1 MATITKNL
9 GPATAY
15 GYAKEQGYTG
25 TEEQYAE
32 LMASYATVA
41 EQAAASATAA
51 AGSADTASTKATAAA
66 NSATAASESATTATT
81 KAGEAATSATNA
93 ANSANTA
100 NTKAGEA
107 ASSATAASGSAST
120 ASTAATTATGAKSA
134 AQAAQTAAETAQGK
148 AETAQGKAE
157 DAQGAA
163 ETAAQS
169 VSASAAQI
177 SKNASDIERLN
188 AGVDVLFDFHKTS
201 LTWGEIVALI
211 EGGEMSEIFPVASQI
226 KDVWKNTS
234 DASMEFPWDIVHYSQ
249 NGDTWLKLHYAAP
262 EALQFDAPEAAYYF
276 DGTEPAGTY
285 HIPIGSAYGTGWV
298 VGHSIQ
304 FTLTAAPDEG
314 DQLFIDC
321 GTNYANDPAGGRA
334 WMVYDAGGTTVKQ
347 SGTTS
352 EGTGGTSL
360 GTIGNVNAHRT
371 NGRLNAIS
379 RVVYGYARWSQ
390 SAMRQYFN
398 SAEVSWW
405 TMKNPWDRP
414 PAQASTVRGFLC
426 GFSQDFL
433 DHLEETEVVTALNTQ
448 EGFAETTET
457 TLDKI
462 FLPSLEQ
469 MYINPQLAGVEGESW
484 DYYKDLAAEAGLSGK
499 FQTGQTYPILITYNA
514 QNTSSA
520 VSVFLRSCDRG
531 YATYEWFVYAS
542 GLVSNNGA
550 GNALRGCPACKFK
563 KSVQS

>member
-1 MATITKNL
+1 MSKYL
-9 GPATAY
+9 GDVSAY
-15 GYAKEQGYTG
+15 AYAVSQGYTG
-25 TEEQYAE
+25 TEEEFAE

-41 EQAAASATAA
+41 QNAAASASAAAQSATAA
-51 AGSADTASTKATAAA
+51 AGSASSASG
-66 NSATAASESATTATT
+66 SAETATT
-81 KAGEAATSATNA
+81 KASEAASSASTASGAASTATTKASEAATSATNA
-93 ANSANTA
+93 GN
-100 NTKAGEA
+100 
-107 ASSATAASGSAST
+107 SATAAAGSAST

-177 SKNASDIERLN
+177 AKNASDIERLN

-211 EGGEMSEIFPVASQI
+211 EGGEMSEISPVASQI

-234 DASMEFPWDIVHYSQ
+234 DASVEFPWDIVHYSQ

-262 EALQFDAPEAAYYF
+262 EALQFDAPEAIYYF

-321 GTNYANDPAGGRA
+321 GTNNANDPADGRT
-334 WMVYDAGGTTVKQ
+334 WRVYDAGGTTVKQ

-414 PAQASTVRGFLC
+414 PAQASTIRGFLC

-520 VSVFLRSCDRG
+520 VGVFLRSCIRG
-531 YATYEWFVYAS
+531 YAFNEWFVYAS
-542 GLVSNNGA
+542 GYVGGSNA
-550 GNALRGCPACKFK
+550 YVAYRGCPACKFK